1 MRKPSLGD
9 LVLDYLHIGLF
20 AFKGIT
26 FVFLIMILHV
36 GVGLPDEDGAYRV
49 LETNGYS
56 AISITGWRFFGCEGE
71 LFRTGFSAK
80 SPNGQSV
87 TGVVCKGIF
96 KGHTIRFD

>member
-1 MRKPSLGD
+1 MRKPSVDD
-9 LVLDYLHIGLF
+9 LLNVLFQGSMATGSI
-20 AFKGIT
+20 I
-26 FVFLIMILHV
+26 FLSWIFISCA
-36 GVGLPDEDGAYRV
+36 GLPDEDGAYRV

-56 AISITGWRFFGCEGE
+56 AISITGRRFFGCEGE